1 MTTPEESDA
10 LARPD
15 GRATRW
21 SGHRERRRQ
30 AIIDTA
36 IEVIDAVGPHF
47 RLDDIA
53 QAAGVTRQVLYRQ
66 FDDREDLDGAITD
79 RVALMVQ
86 SHLAAHLDT
95 ESGTRAGIGKV
106 LAAYLDFIETRPG
119 LYRFVR
125 THERGRSADAVS
137 GVKNAIAEIS
147 LQIAEQMISEDVLV
161 PAVPADK
168 AFALGLIG
176 MVDAAVTHWL
186 DDDSP
191 APREQLVEGL
201 TRMLDASVHAILGRA
216 PSPITTDG

>member
-1 MTTPEESDA
+1 MTTPGEPQAS
-10 LARPD
+10 ARPD

-21 SGHRERRRQ
+21 SGHRQRRRQ
-30 AIIDTA
+30 SIVDTA
-36 IEVIDAVGPHF
+36 IDVIDTVGPHF

-66 FDDREDLDGAITD
+66 FDDREDLDSAITD

-86 SHLAAHLDT
+86 SHLASHLDT
-95 ESGTRAGIGKV
+95 ESGTRAGIRKV
-106 LAAYLDFIETRPG
+106 LSAYLDFIETRPG

-125 THERGRSADAVS
+125 AHEKGRSADAVS

-147 LQIAEQMISEDVLV
+147 LQIAKQMISEGVLA

-176 MVDAAVTHWL
+176 MVDASVTHWL
-186 DDDSP
+186 NEDSP

-216 PSPITTDG
+216 PASPSADG